1 MNEFLKNN
9 LILILT
15 LGGAI
20 LSFLIVLTEKVA
32 KRNKLRISIML
43 GAFALLVLSGQQIVS
58 HIEQKNKD
66 LQDEA
71 FKKSQVLMENERKKI
86 VEDIQ
91 AKITVTKTIVEQLND
106 QLKGKSPEKI
116 GVQVIQENET
126 NRLLP
131 IPKRSLDWWPNYV
144 EWLKTSRGQQKLFP
158 CLSLTL
164 NADNHYNLN
173 MLLLYLFT
181 NPNTTRFIQG
191 LPPPEKFEFPSKEF
205 FKKFRIPEPEVKY
218 VLFFDGTNNQLIG
231 YAPAI
236 LFAKELL
243 VYLET
248 GNQSTIENILNNPSM
263 DFLEEFE
270 KHFNSFSNNVL
281 IQKDAYAVAKE
292 MISKKYNE
300 TAVIYEDKLYI
311 ASLTYIVSLVSQ

>member
-91 AKITVTKTIVEQLND
+91 AKSWI
-106 QLKGKSPEKI
+106 
-116 GVQVIQENET
+116 
-126 NRLLP
+126 
-131 IPKRSLDWWPNYV
+131 
-144 EWLKTSRGQQKLFP
+144 
-158 CLSLTL
+158 
-164 NADNHYNLN
+164 
-173 MLLLYLFT
+173 
-181 NPNTTRFIQG
+181 
-191 LPPPEKFEFPSKEF
+191 
-205 FKKFRIPEPEVKY
+205 
-218 VLFFDGTNNQLIG
+218 
-231 YAPAI
+231 
-236 LFAKELL
+236 
-243 VYLET
+243 
-248 GNQSTIENILNNPSM
+248 
-263 DFLEEFE
+263 
-270 KHFNSFSNNVL
+270 
-281 IQKDAYAVAKE
+281 
-292 MISKKYNE
+292 
-300 TAVIYEDKLYI
+300 
-311 ASLTYIVSLVSQ
+311 